1 MEKWIVLGSI
11 WIMTV
16 FCLALFVRGASPA
29 MNRAMAIA
37 RVRTARLAAEQ
48 AQQAQ
53 REGEARQDAQRI

>member
-16 FCLALFVRGASPA
+16 FCLTLFVRGASPA

>member
-53 REGEARQDAQRI
+53 REGEARHDAQRI

>member
-16 FCLALFVRGASPA
+16 VCLALFVRGASPA